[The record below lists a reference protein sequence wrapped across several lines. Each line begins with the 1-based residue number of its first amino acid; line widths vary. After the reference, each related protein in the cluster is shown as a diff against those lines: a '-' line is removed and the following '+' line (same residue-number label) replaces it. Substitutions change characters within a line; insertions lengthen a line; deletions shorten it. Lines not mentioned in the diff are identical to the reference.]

1 MCSGSILSYS
11 TAQMKTHTHTHT
23 HTHIIRKT
31 YNVLVPLQ
39 TVFKNEV
46 KSKSRGVYDV
56 NKEYMKVIIQF
67 GLVSLILH

>member
-1 MCSGSILSYS
+1 M
-11 TAQMKTHTHTHT
+11 HTYIHHKKD
-23 HTHIIRKT
+23 IRR
-31 YNVLVPLQ
+31 VGVIVPLQ

-46 KSKSRGVYDV
+46 KNKSRGAHDV